1 MMVQLG
7 NLYYYFR
14 ILALHPWLVFY
25 WPLVALTGRD
35 RREVSGCRCLT
46 SYVDGGDEGSQQ
58 SQGLSSRCRRVAA
71 SHQGQTTHSR
81 QTYK

>member
-1 MMVQLG
+1 M
-7 NLYYYFR
+7 
-14 ILALHPWLVFY
+14 FY
-25 WPLVALTGRD
+25 WLMAALTGRIQITD
-35 RREVSGCRCLT
+35 LPHREVSVCRCLT

-58 SQGLSSRCRRVAA
+58 SQGLSSRRRRVAA